1 MTEKKRPLLDEM
13 ARIRA
18 EQEKAAYSESSD
30 SEHNVQSPAS
40 PDPAASRQHEDSPP
54 HARADLPTRPQV
66 NRTMRSATPVE
77 HAKAFADLK
86 KAQLKKQR
94 RSRWFRFF
102 RSRD

>member
-18 EQEKAAYSESSD
+18 EQEKAARAETPD
-30 SEHNVQSPAS
+30 SEQETQAPAS
-40 PDPAASRQHEDSPP
+40 PDPASPRQQTDPLTRSPGP
-54 HARADLPTRPQV
+54 QTRPQV
-66 NRTMRSATPVE
+66 NRPMRSATPVD

-94 RSRWFRFF
+94 RSRWLRFF